1 MKIVLHNPGHN
12 GDILHTLGIVTK
24 IVKDNPDKEF
34 VIIPACSSYL
44 FNELLSDKVILAE
57 HPVSWNFDKNIYHK
71 QNFISENH
79 NSLCNYYN
87 GDIYINMWRL
97 LIEDIG
103 TCCISLAT
111 RVKIIENLLEQI
123 NKNTG
128 IKINFNCISWKELIP
143 KMPCIDIDSIHEK
156 LKSYNKKLIFFY
168 NQNSYSG
175 CDHHY
180 PSNIDEIIIQNLL
193 TDYGENYKI
202 ILSKPCNIIN
212 KNLVDVENEFGNL
225 PSYDGKNLIINANIA
240 NLCDKV
246 YFKNNGGSFFIL
258 NQINIANKN
267 VQYYYIGTNNF
278 YNVITN
284 EYGLNCILYLQ

>member
-24 IVKDNPDKEF
+24 IVKDNQDKEF
-34 VIIPACSSYL
+34 VIIPACSCYL

-57 HPVSWNFDKNIYHK
+57 HPVTWNFDKNIYHK

-97 LIEDIG
+97 ITEDNE

-111 RVKIIENLLEQI
+111 RLKIIENLLEQI

-143 KMPCIDIDSIHEK
+143 KMPCIDIDPIHEK
-156 LKSYNKKLIFFY
+156 LKSYNKKLLFFY
-168 NQNSYSG
+168 NQNSCSG
-175 CDHHY
+175 FEHY
-180 PSNIDEIIIQNLL
+180 PTNINEIIIQNLL
-193 TDYGENYKI
+193 TDYGEDYKI

-212 KNLVDVENEFGNL
+212 KNLVNVETEFGNL

-246 YFKNNGGSFFIL
+246 YFKTNGGSFFIL